1 MRHVA
6 SKLGRELSVT
16 NITEIMTGSKK
27 NWRVCGD
34 LMRKIMQRKE
44 RDERSLERA
53 IDAME

>member
-1 MRHVA
+1 
-6 SKLGRELSVT
+6 LGRELSVT

-34 LMRKIMQRKE
+34 LMRKIMQTKE
-44 RDERSLERA
+44 RDERRIERA